1 MKVEAKII
9 SKKLLRFHS
18 FTKCD
23 QTRSFFRYSKVT
35 NLKVFILSNDAVQ
48 NAFQNVGHFLIIDN
62 YNAME

>member
-1 MKVEAKII
+1 MKVEVKILAKNY
-9 SKKLLRFHS
+9 F

-23 QTRSFFRYSKVT
+23 QTRRLFRYSKLT

-48 NAFQNVGHFLIIDN
+48 NAFQNVGHSLIIDN